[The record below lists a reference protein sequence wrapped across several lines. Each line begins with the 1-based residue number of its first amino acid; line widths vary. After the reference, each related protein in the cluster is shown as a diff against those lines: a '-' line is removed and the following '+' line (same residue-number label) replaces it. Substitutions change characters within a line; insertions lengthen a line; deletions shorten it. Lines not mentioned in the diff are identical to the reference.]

1 MLVAVPAIGA
11 NCPSN
16 QPKTEAALIEL
27 EHTWA
32 KALQI
37 HDANTVECLLDDN
50 FEDADVHGN
59 LHDRAEALAGIAKR
73 RPGSNELSETHAH
86 ISGDA
91 AFVRG
96 LNTVKDA
103 NGNIVAKVR
112 FTDIFVYRDGA
123 WHAVAGQETLVDDKK

>member
-1 MLVAVPAIGA
+1 
-11 NCPSN
+11 
-16 QPKTEAALIEL
+16 
-27 EHTWA
+27 
-32 KALQI
+32 
-37 HDANTVECLLDDN
+37 
-50 FEDADVHGN
+50 

-73 RPGSNELSETHAH
+73 RPGSNELSEMHAH

-91 AFVRG
+91 AFARG